1 MWITDRRVQ
10 DFPRPPQPAQP
21 RHPALV
27 MVTDRRGSAI
37 RRCTELSRTH
47 KRTPWSVHLSIFSA
61 VPLSFAILFLINRAK
76 LPNSPGS
83 LFIIFEHCRGCKG
96 HSVWEKLPIEVFG
109 MDSLQTAFSF
119 CSCDGLVLSWLQ
131 MRFAFLICT
140 PCWLRR
146 RHGSEIAERAK
157 EKWRDEKRR
166 STNGSA
172 IELLNI
178 SRESCMDTQTRH
190 VARGRPPTGLM

>member
-1 MWITDRRVQ
+1 MDGRVQ
-10 DFPRPPQPAQP
+10 DFSRLPQPAQP
-21 RHPALV
+21 RHPAPV
-27 MVTDRRGSAI
+27 MVTDRQGSAI
-37 RRCTELSRTH
+37 RGCMELSRTH
-47 KRTPWSVHLSIFSA
+47 KHTLWSAHLSIFSA

-96 HSVWEKLPIEVFG
+96 HGVWEKLPIEVFG

-140 PCWLRR
+140 PCWRRR
-146 RHGSEIAERAK
+146 RHGARRQREGKR
-157 EKWRDEKRR
+157 KWRDEKRR
-166 STNGSA
+166 STNGSK

-178 SRESCMDTQTRH
+178 SRESCMDTQTRY

>member
-1 MWITDRRVQ
+1 MDGRVQ
-10 DFPRPPQPAQP
+10 DLLRLPQPAQP

-27 MVTDRRGSAI
+27 MVTDRRGCAI

-47 KRTPWSVHLSIFSA
+47 KHRLWSVHLSIFSA
-61 VPLSFAILFLINRAK
+61 VPLSFAILFLINRDQ
-76 LPNSPGS
+76 LPNSPGC

-140 PCWLRR
+140 PCWLKR
-146 RHGSEIAERAK
+146 RHGSEIAERGK
-157 EKWRDEKRR
+157 ENE
-166 STNGSA
+166 G
-172 IELLNI
+172 
-178 SRESCMDTQTRH
+178 TRI
-190 VARGRPPTGLM
+190 AGRPIVRRWSSSIFHESHAWTHKHGMWPGGDRPQV